1 MEAQGES
8 AGLTQLMEDSI
19 LFDFYGGL
27 LTEKQQEIFRLYHE
41 DNLSLSEISQELGIS
56 RQGVHD
62 AVKKAVRALH
72 GYEKKLALAQKFQS
86 YTPILER
93 LKEDVQSLQH
103 KIDQDAGKEVLLSDL
118 KRINHWIEQLFEETS
133 N

>member
-1 MEAQGES
+1 MEAQSENT
-8 AGLTQLMEDSI
+8 GLAQILVDSI

-62 AVKKAVRALH
+62 AVKKAVGALH
-72 GYEKKLALAQKFQS
+72 GYEKKLALAEKFQR
-86 YTPILER
+86 YTPMLQRLREGVQRLEQQVDR
-93 LKEDVQSLQH
+93 GGEKEALLCELKQIHRWVD
-103 KIDQDAGKEVLLSDL
+103 
-118 KRINHWIEQLFEETS
+118 QLFEEVS
-133 N
+133 G